1 MGSCNSTAIETS
13 NSKLRANIKKNK
25 RIFQSKRL
33 RNLKENIENKFSKNH
48 LLPFPLVPNT
58 TNEKTNIKI
67 DSNVDLK
74 CKESYNSNENSL
86 DLEHY
91 DNTSLVH
98 LQFIDHKRVSQA
110 WSNDQFPLIDRDSIV
125 NIDSYEI
132 VTEISVSMSQ
142 NTSTTVHQM
151 ANLGSS
157 SISTNLNNQQ
167 RPPASAPITRF
178 GFKPVVSNASLSN
191 SSIPQVPQA
200 SSLSKTSQ
208 NLLQVMLMNF

>member
-48 LLPFPLVPNT
+48 LLPFPLVPN
-58 TNEKTNIKI
+58 EQKNIKI
-67 DSNVDLK
+67 DSNIDLK
-74 CKESYNSNENSL
+74 CKESYNLNEISL

-91 DNTSLVH
+91 DNTSLVD

-142 NTSTTVHQM
+142 NTSSTVHQM

-191 SSIPQVPQA
+191 SSIPQA

-208 NLLQVMLMNF
+208 NLLQVILMNFLTLA